1 MAKSVEINIPHDLGK
16 AEARRR
22 IEEGFGRL
30 KQQLAGG
37 MAGMLALSERWDGD
51 VLNFEGGALGQKLTG
66 RIEVLDDKMRM
77 QIDLPEM
84 LAALAEKVKGKL
96 EKEGMLLLEKK

>member
-1 MAKSVEINIPHDLGK
+1 MARTIEINIPHDLGK
-16 AEARRR
+16 AEAQQR
-22 IEEGFGRL
+22 IGEGFGRL

-37 MAGMLALSERWDGD
+37 MAGMLAVNERWEGD
-51 VLNFEGGALGQKLTG
+51 VLHFEGGALGQKLTG
-66 RIEVLDDKMRM
+66 RIEVLEDKMRM